1 MKRAECTG
9 ARRLVLVAFSAVLV
23 ATPAAVVTAP
33 ASAAPPDVFPET
45 VTLPDGFQP
54 EGITSGPGTTAY
66 VGSLADGAI
75 WRGDLRTGRGEVFV
89 PGETGR
95 VAVGMDVDAGANRL
109 WVAGGPTGTVTAYD
123 TRTGAELARYD
134 VPGAG
139 FLNDVAVTP
148 HAVYVTDSRVP
159 HLVTIPL
166 GPGGSPPQAGALRTV
181 PLTGEIRYQEGF
193 NANGIETLPGGG
205 LVIVQSNT
213 ATLFEVE
220 PATGGTEVLPV
231 RRGELAGGDGLERFG
246 LTLFVVRGGG
256 GDDVAALRL
265 HPRPRAG
272 ELDFRAV
279 FQGLR
284 TDPSLDVPTT
294 ATVAAGRLWAVNA
307 RFGTPPTPT
316 TEYVITRLPLHD
328 R

>member
-1 MKRAECTG
+1 MKRVDRRG
-9 ARRLVLVAFSAVLV
+9 VRRLLPVIFAAVLV
-23 ATPAAVVTAP
+23 ATPAVAV
-33 ASAAPPDVFPET
+33 AAPSSAQSPGAFPET
-45 VTLPDGFQP
+45 VALPDGFEP

-66 VGSLADGAI
+66 VGSLVDGAI
-75 WRGDLRTGRGEVFV
+75 WRGDLRSGHGQVFV
-89 PGETGR
+89 AGETGR
-95 VAVGMDVDAGANRL
+95 VAVGIDVDAGANQL

-123 TRTGAELARYD
+123 TRSGAELARYE
-134 VPGAG
+134 VPDAG

-148 HAVYVTDSRVP
+148 EAVYVTDSNVP

-166 GPGGSPPQAGALRTV
+166 GPGGSPPESGELRTV
-181 PLTGEIRYQEGF
+181 PLTGDISYQEGF

-220 PATGGTEVLPV
+220 PATGQTAALPV
-231 RRGELAGGDGLERFG
+231 VRGELSGGDGLERFG
-246 LTLFVVRGGG
+246 RTLFVVRGGG

-272 ELDFRAV
+272 ELRFQAEFR
-279 FQGLR
+279 GLR
-284 TDPSLDVPTT
+284 RAPSLDVPST

-307 RFGTPPTPT
+307 RFSTPPTPN
-316 TEYVITRLPLHD
+316 TEYVVTRLPLHE